1 MKRIVCF
8 LTIFL
13 LAGAGA
19 VLAAEA
25 PVAAVPEPVHEF
37 APVLDG
43 DEVVHD
49 FVIRNTG
56 TATLEIPKINT
67 G

>member
-8 LTIFL
+8 LALFL
-13 LAGAGA
+13 LPAGAA
-19 VLAAEA
+19 LAADV
-25 PVAAVPEPVHEF
+25 PVAHVPEPVFEF

-49 FVIRNTG
+49 FLIRNTG
-56 TATLEIPKINT
+56 TATLEIPRIDT